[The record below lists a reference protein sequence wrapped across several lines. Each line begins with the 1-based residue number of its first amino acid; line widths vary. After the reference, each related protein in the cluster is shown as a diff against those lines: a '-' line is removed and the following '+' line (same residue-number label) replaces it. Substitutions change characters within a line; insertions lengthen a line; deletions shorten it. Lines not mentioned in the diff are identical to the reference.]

1 MEAASSLLWHGSKIG
16 DDEDPLQNF
25 PEELHMPLLF
35 NNDQQNLVFNASLE
49 QEERREQ

>member
-1 MEAASSLLWHGSKIG
+1 MDAASSLLYHGNKIDG
-16 DDEDPLQNF
+16 AEDPLQNF

>member
-35 NNDQQNLVFNASLE
+35 NHEQQDLVVNGSLE
-49 QEERREQ
+49 